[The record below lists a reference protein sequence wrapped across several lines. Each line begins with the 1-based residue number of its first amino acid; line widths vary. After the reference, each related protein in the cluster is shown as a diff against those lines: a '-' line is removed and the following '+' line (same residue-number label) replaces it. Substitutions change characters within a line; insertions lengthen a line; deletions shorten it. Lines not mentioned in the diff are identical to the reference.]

1 MQRHLDQ
8 PRLLVCELAL
18 VLLIAVGI
26 GSCSRGGDADRYHFP
41 PGVPAELI
49 HHLTSSDDSTLNT
62 FVLDAGWQESM
73 NTLSI
78 IEKQEIDLCLSGREQ
93 DAFELMRLRKRLA
106 GAFASVYYT
115 PYVLDDIEYMENLS
129 REDLR
134 TVRSLRSQ
142 FYRTRDDYG
151 APIDEQL
158 ERAFYFLHEFERLG
172 DRLHTAG
179 SKSRIAAAFDA
190 LGNQSEYLRYLR
202 DAISDY
208 IEIGQTRMAC
218 QELGVLGTIFE
229 QSGEI
234 DSMLACYAL
243 AQRLAD
249 RSRHPEQSAR
259 LRTFYA
265 HYYATH
271 GRLPLAYDLFNE
283 AMDVCRDFKGGPIEL
298 RYIYE
303 AIAFNIDLGCY
314 DVAEK
319 LLQRARLVRRQTK
332 PDEINKFISDFHYVL
347 YRADYLEAR
356 TEMGLGHLEDAER
369 LMRRTATEMEKRP
382 APHRHR
388 DEYVRLY
395 YYWAQGL
402 FDSGRY
408 EKAAMIGEEA
418 LQRARKVSA
427 PVWAARSALLLAK
440 TRWALG
446 DLSASQRHLDEF
458 ESLARAREDDLLSES
473 ILRHCL
479 RGEIALA
486 NSDRPRALGALAAA
500 VGEIEGVAADMD
512 ASVHGYLWLNS
523 CADLRRFLHALSAN
537 DPIAEYG
544 VELYWRR
551 LPLKLGEG
559 ARRNSTIPRAPQA
572 PARRHAPTQTGEYIL
587 SQCRLDATVAM
598 KAVAEANAV
607 HCVYWIDGSDVVRL
621 TLSGSG
627 ARSERVGIGTEDLRT
642 LAVRTLAAISHADS
656 ADHAQ
661 EWPRLQSDLRS
672 LANHL
677 LPPEVLG
684 PAAVRQERLFLVTR
698 DAFLDRIPFEAFDV
712 GLRSDYV
719 PLLEKCDV
727 AYARCLPTGQHR
739 SGSGKG
745 IVVLYTGPQSDL
757 RRHYPFQSQLHAAFS
772 EAQAAAS
779 AYPQT
784 TLLAGAAATKSA
796 VLSAWEDA
804 SILHF
809 ATHTLRDPESPYMML
824 IPLASGG
831 DQSHPDEAFLD
842 VTDIRSAD
850 LTRADLV
857 ILSGCASGMPY
868 VGPQAVGPSLAGAF
882 LDAGAKAVVQTCWP
896 IRDDEASE
904 LMTAFVRQWPKA
916 DPSAIHALG
925 EIRRAAFRSSSGA
938 NHPFKWTAYTIAVS
952 GP

>member
-8 PRLLVCELAL
+8 TRLLLCELAL

-73 NTLSI
+73 NTLST
-78 IEKQEIDLCLSGREQ
+78 IEMQEIELCLSGREQ
-93 DAFELMRLRKRLA
+93 DALELMRLRKRLA

-129 REDLR
+129 PEDRR

-142 FYRTRDDYG
+142 FYRSRDDYA
-151 APIDEQL
+151 APMDEQL
-158 ERAFYFLHEFERLG
+158 ERAFYFVHEFERLG

-179 SKSRIAAAFDA
+179 SKSRIASAFDA
-190 LGNQSEYLRYLR
+190 LGNHNEYLRYLR

-208 IEIGQTRMAC
+208 IELGQTRMAC

-229 QSGEI
+229 QTGEI

-249 RSRHPEQSAR
+249 RSRNPEQSAR

-265 HYYATH
+265 HYYANQ
-271 GRLPLAYDLFNE
+271 GRLSLAYDLFNE
-283 AMDVCRDFKGGPIEL
+283 AMDVCRNFKGGPIEL

-332 PDEINKFISDFHYVL
+332 PDEINKFISNFDYVL

-369 LMRRTATEMEKRP
+369 LMRRTVTEMEKRP
-382 APHRHR
+382 APHRYR
-388 DEYVRLY
+388 DEIVRLY

-408 EKAAMIGEEA
+408 EKAAMIGEEG
-418 LQRARKVSA
+418 LQRARKMSA
-427 PVWAARSALLLAK
+427 PLWAARSALLLAK
-440 TRWALG
+440 THRALG
-446 DLSASQRHLDEF
+446 DLSASQRFLDEF
-458 ESLARAREDDLLSES
+458 ESLARGREDDLHSES

-486 NSDRPRALGALAAA
+486 NSDRPRAMAALAAA
-500 VGEIEGVAADMD
+500 VGEIENVAADMD
-512 ASVHGYLWLNS
+512 AGVHGYLWLNS
-523 CADLRRFLHALSAN
+523 CADLRCFLRTLSAN

-551 LPLKLGEG
+551 LPLELGQG
-559 ARRNSTIPRAPQA
+559 VRRDATTPRLPQPRSRQHAR
-572 PARRHAPTQTGEYIL
+572 TQTGKDVL
-587 SQCRLDATVAM
+587 SRCRLDATAAM

-607 HCVYWIDGSDVVRL
+607 HCVYWIDGGDVVRL
-621 TLSGSG
+621 TLAGSG
-627 ARSERVGIGTEDLRT
+627 ARSERLNIKTKDLRT
-642 LAVRTLAAISHADS
+642 LVDRTLTAMSHADS
-656 ADHAQ
+656 ADRAR

-684 PAAVRQERLFLVTR
+684 SAAVPQERLFLVTR

-712 GLRSDYV
+712 GQRSDYV
-719 PLLEKCDV
+719 PLLERWDV
-727 AYARCLPTGQHR
+727 AYARCLLTGQHR
-739 SGSGKG
+739 RGSGRS
-745 IVVLYTGPQSDL
+745 IVVLNMDPQSDL
-757 RRHYPFQSQLHAAFS
+757 RRHYPFQSQLDAAFS
-772 EAQAAAS
+772 EAQAATS

-809 ATHTLRDPESPYMML
+809 ATHTLRDPELPYMML

-831 DQSHPDEAFLD
+831 DRSHPEDAFLD

-850 LTRADLV
+850 LTCADLV
-857 ILSGCASGMPY
+857 ILSGCASGTPY

-882 LDAGAKAVVQTCWP
+882 LDAGASAVLQTCWP
-896 IRDDEASE
+896 IRDDDASE

-916 DPSAIHALG
+916 EPSAIHALG
-925 EIRRAAFRSSSGA
+925 EIRRTAFRSSSGA
-938 NHPFKWTAYTIAVS
+938 SHPFKWTAYTIAVS